1 MMKNLLATLALSVT
15 LWGLADGPATAQ
27 TFGPV
32 ITVNGEGITGFELD
46 QRTKFNAALRL
57 PGDPAQQ
64 AREALIDDKLKLQA
78 ARAAGIE
85 ISPDEVE
92 DGLEEFAGRVNL
104 TTEDFITALAAEGV
118 ALETFRDFVRSGI
131 MWRTLVRQRFGP
143 RARVSDSEVERAL
156 ALAGSQSGAR
166 IRIAEI
172 VIPAPPDRR
181 IEAEGFVQDLRDRIR
196 TAADFNAAVDRF
208 SAAPSREQ
216 GGLRDWANLADL
228 PPTLAQELLT
238 LAPGEVSE
246 IVPLGDRALALFQ
259 VRSFQE
265 STLRAPQTLS
275 VDIAQLPLPADAAQ
289 ATALR
294 SRLASEID
302 VCDDLY
308 GLARTLPEGIVQREV
323 IASANLPRDI
333 AVAIS
338 DLDFNET
345 TEIIRQT
352 GRVHVMLCSRT
363 TALTEDAEGTIQ
375 RQLLNRRLTSYSD
388 NFLDEL
394 RSDATIE

>member
-1 MMKNLLATLALSVT
+1 MMKNLLATLALGVA
-15 LWGLADGPATAQ
+15 LWGLADHPATAQ

-64 AREALIDDKLKLQA
+64 AREALIEDKLKLQA
-78 ARAAGIE
+78 ARDAGIE
-85 ISPDEVE
+85 VNPDELE
-92 DGLEEFAGRVNL
+92 DGLAEFAGRVNL
-104 TTEDFITALAAEGV
+104 TTDDFISALAVEGV
-118 ALETFRDFVRSGI
+118 APETFRDFVRSGI

-166 IRIAEI
+166 IRVAEI
-172 VIPAPPDRR
+172 VVPAPPDRR

-196 TAADFNAAVDRF
+196 TTADFNAAVERF
-208 SAAPSREQ
+208 SAAPSRDQ
-216 GGLRDWANLADL
+216 GGLRDWTNLSDL

-246 IVPLGDRALALFQ
+246 IIPLGDQALALFQ
-259 VRSFQE
+259 VRGFQE
-265 STLRAPQTLS
+265 NTLRAPQTLS
-275 VDIAQLPLPADAAQ
+275 VDIATLPLPADPAQ
-289 ATALR
+289 ATLLR

-302 VCDDLY
+302 VCDDLF
-308 GLARTLPEGIVQREV
+308 GLARTLSEGAVQREV
-323 IASANLPRDI
+323 IASGNLPRDI

-338 DLDFNET
+338 DLDLHES

-352 GRVHVMLCSRT
+352 GPVHVMLCART

-375 RQLLNRRLTSYSD
+375 RQLLNRRLMSYAD
-388 NFLDEL
+388 NYLNEL